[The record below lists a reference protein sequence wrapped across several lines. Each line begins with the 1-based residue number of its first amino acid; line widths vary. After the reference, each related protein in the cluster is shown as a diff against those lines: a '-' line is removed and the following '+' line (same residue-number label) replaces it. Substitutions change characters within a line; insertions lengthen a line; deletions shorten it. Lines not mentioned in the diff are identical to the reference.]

1 MAIFSGPD
9 EIYKKLV
16 EDSEESWLYGL
27 VAFAV
32 IEEQRIEWVRHLEE
46 HRGEPPS
53 QEEVKSWYEQQP
65 EAVLL
70 RAKGTAENAL
80 KAYSDEVVE
89 IVLDDHRKE
98 IEEGIF
104 LNEIRNLKAFWPQF
118 GVNLAGGFIS
128 ALLFA
133 LFLAIMAFF
142 VLTDLSPVEIASEV
156 KQQLEVNDH
165 AKTGSDQ

>member
-1 MAIFSGPD
+1 MAKFSGPND
-9 EIYKKLV
+9 IYKELV

-32 IEEQRIEWVRHLEE
+32 IEEQRIEWVRHLEK
-46 HRGEPPS
+46 HQGEPPS
-53 QEEVKSWYEQQP
+53 QDEVKSWYEQQP
-65 EAVLL
+65 ETVLL

-80 KAYSDEVVE
+80 KAYADEVVE
-89 IVLDDHRKE
+89 IVIDDHRKE
-98 IEEGIF
+98 IEENIIV
-104 LNEIRNLKAFWPQF
+104 NEIRDLKAFWPQF

-142 VLTDLSPVEIASEV
+142 VLNDTSPVNIASDL
-156 KQQLEVNDH
+156 KQQLEVEEN
-165 AKTGSDQ
+165 AQTRSNQ